1 MDNAHNEA
9 RTGRRLHGVAD
20 LAVQCI
26 DRAASLHR
34 SWSEPRPAEPV
45 DPEVKRTGAYRPA
58 CGMALEGGPIRSPR
72 KFFVVFSHM
81 SEAIERIV
89 GAYVKLGNRKALE
102 DMKVHR
108 QRLITELKSAHGA
121 FDLSL
126 SIKQLDDEIAVIE
139 LGLWMLNTAAAA

>member
-1 MDNAHNEA
+1 
-9 RTGRRLHGVAD
+9 
-20 LAVQCI
+20 
-26 DRAASLHR
+26 
-34 SWSEPRPAEPV
+34 
-45 DPEVKRTGAYRPA
+45 
-58 CGMALEGGPIRSPR
+58 MALEGGPIRSPR

-81 SEAIERIV
+81 SGAIERIV

-102 DMKVHR
+102 EMKVHR